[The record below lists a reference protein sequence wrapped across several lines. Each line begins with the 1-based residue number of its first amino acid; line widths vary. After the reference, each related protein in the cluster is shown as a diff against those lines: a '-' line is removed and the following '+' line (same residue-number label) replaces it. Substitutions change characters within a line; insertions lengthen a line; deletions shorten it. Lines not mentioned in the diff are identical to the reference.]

1 MVESVGIY
9 IEERRIF
16 YGLNSCEFIPWDTVV
31 DIFINE
37 VIIGVN
43 IKNT

>member
-1 MVESVGIY
+1 MIESVGIY
-9 IEERRIF
+9 TEGRRTF
-16 YGLNSCEFIPWDTVV
+16 CGLNSCEFIPWDTVV

-43 IKNT
+43 IKNL

>member
-9 IEERRIF
+9 IEGKRTF

-43 IKNT
+43 IKNL